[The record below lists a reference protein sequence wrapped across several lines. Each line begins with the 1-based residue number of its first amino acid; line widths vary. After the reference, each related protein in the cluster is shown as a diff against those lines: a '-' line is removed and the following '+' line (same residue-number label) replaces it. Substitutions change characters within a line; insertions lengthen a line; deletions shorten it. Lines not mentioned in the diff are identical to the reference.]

1 MNHSRTKYIRNYYYF
16 IRQLVSETHKLEI
29 IYINTLVIVTNY
41 ITKPVGPNKFA
52 HLPAILGLAIEGI
65 I

>member
-1 MNHSRTKYIRNYYYF
+1 
-16 IRQLVSETHKLEI
+16 VSEIYKLEI
-29 IYINTLVIVTNY
+29 IYINTSVIIINY

-52 HLPAILGLAIEGI
+52 YIPVILGLVIKSI

>member
-1 MNHSRTKYIRNYYYF
+1 
-16 IRQLVSETHKLEI
+16 VSEIYKLEI
-29 IYINTLVIVTNY
+29 IYISTLVIIINY

-52 HLPAILGLAIEGI
+52 YIPAILGLAIEGI